1 VNNRRA
7 LTKFLLA
14 VEWTVESEV
23 VQAAELLEQ
32 WRERSPI
39 EVTDALK
46 LLGKNVAFQTGL
58 VRSYAIDTLAAA
70 PDGELVLYLL
80 QLVQAL
86 KYENLSNNNNIG
98 NDGPVRQKS
107 VGKPP
112 GGGGGGFPSLGAFLI
127 ERAVKNIELANYLYW
142 YLKVELDDP
151 IHGPRYRAVFKLFQ
165 ERASRSYATS
175 TPPPTT
181 TTPTQT
187 RHTPSHLHRTPS
199 RTPSV
204 WDILT
209 TQDSFLTG
217 VTDCQAKSGYGPR
230 W

>member
-1 VNNRRA
+1 MSLSLS
-7 LTKFLLA
+7 LTHSHTLPPPLLHHP
-14 VEWTVESEV
+14 
-23 VQAAELLEQ
+23 Q
-32 WRERSPI
+32 
-39 EVTDALK
+39 
-46 LLGKNVAFQTGL
+46 N
-58 VRSYAIDTLAAA
+58 
-70 PDGELVLYLL
+70 
-80 QLVQAL
+80 
-86 KYENLSNNNNIG
+86 EN
-98 NDGPVRQKS
+98 
-107 VGKPP
+107 
-112 GGGGGGFPSLGAFLI
+112 
-127 ERAVKNIELANYLYW
+127 KNIYKRR